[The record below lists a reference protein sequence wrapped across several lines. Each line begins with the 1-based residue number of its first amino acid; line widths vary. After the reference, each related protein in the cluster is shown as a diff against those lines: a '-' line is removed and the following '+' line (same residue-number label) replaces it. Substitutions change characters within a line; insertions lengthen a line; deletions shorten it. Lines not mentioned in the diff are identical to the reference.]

1 VAPVPP
7 LPVAAAAACR
17 HSEDMKV
24 SICTPV
30 HGDPKA
36 GYTRSLA
43 AMLLATASLPKVG
56 AFEKLR
62 LSYTLTSGHL
72 LPTRDHLAKSAL
84 AAGADKIL
92 WIDADQTFPPDT
104 LIRLLARNLRIV
116 GANYVRRGGRGGGP
130 LATSLAGGPVFTTA
144 EKAKAQEVEEVA
156 GLGLGLVLMD
166 AAIFNEIAW
175 PWFETSW
182 REDGTIRSEDH
193 SLFAKIGEAGIPV
206 HVDHGLSWQIG
217 HVAEEVLTHEDAMAA
232 ELRRQMQLAA
242 RHGKAD

>member
-1 VAPVPP
+1 
-7 LPVAAAAACR
+7 
-17 HSEDMKV
+17 MKV

-43 AMLLATASLPKVG
+43 AMLLATASLPRAG

-62 LSYTLTSGHL
+62 LSYTLASGHL
-72 LPTRDHLAKSAL
+72 LPTRDHLAKAAL

-116 GANYVRRGGRGGGP
+116 GANYVRRGGGGGGP
-130 LATSLAGGPVFTTA
+130 LATSLAGAPVFTTA
-144 EKAKAQEVEEVA
+144 EKARAQEVEEVA

-166 AAIFNEIAW
+166 APSSARSPGPGSTPAGARTARSAPKTISSSPGFARPAFPSMSITAS
-175 PWFETSW
+175 PGRSATSP
-182 REDGTIRSEDH
+182 
-193 SLFAKIGEAGIPV
+193 K
-206 HVDHGLSWQIG
+206 
-217 HVAEEVLTHEDAMAA
+217 
-232 ELRRQMQLAA
+232 
-242 RHGKAD
+242 KC

>member
-1 VAPVPP
+1 
-7 LPVAAAAACR
+7 
-17 HSEDMKV
+17 MKV

-43 AMLLATASLPKVG
+43 AMLLATASLPRAG

-62 LSYTLTSGHL
+62 LSYTLASGHL
-72 LPTRDHLAKSAL
+72 LPTRDHLAKAAL

-92 WIDADQTFPPDT
+92 WIDADQIFPADT

-116 GANYVRRGGRGGGP
+116 GANYVRRGGGGGGP
-130 LATSLAGGPVFTTA
+130 LATALAGGPVFTTA
-144 EKAKAQEVEEVA
+144 EKARAQEVEEVA

-182 REDGTIRSEDH
+182 REDGNIRSEDH
-193 SLFAKIGEAGIPV
+193 LLFARIREAGIPV
-206 HVDHGLSWQIG
+206 HLDHGLSWQVG
-217 HVAEEVLTHEDAMAA
+217 HVAEEVLTHEGALTA
-232 ELRRQMQLAA
+232 ELRRQMLLAA
-242 RHGKAD
+242 RQEKAKEK